1 VAVIQCQQN
10 VTLESCC
17 DPVQCPKAATMHRP
31 ESGDALCQEHYNN
44 GVTYGIS
51 GQWYVATRAVPL
63 PEGWEPVPPEEQ
75 TEADAAA
82 PTLEAVEAGSGTLV
96 VEHASLGSSGLVLG

>member
-1 VAVIQCQQN
+1 MVAIRCQQN

-31 ESGDALCQEHYNN
+31 ASGDALCQEHYDN

-51 GQWYVATRAVPL
+51 GQWYVGTHAVPL
-63 PEGWEPVPPEEQ
+63 PEGWEPVPTEEQ
-75 TEADAAA
+75 TETSAAA
-82 PTLEAVEAGSGTLV
+82 VLETVEAGSGGLV
-96 VEHASLGSSGLVLG
+96 VEHAPLGGSGLVLG